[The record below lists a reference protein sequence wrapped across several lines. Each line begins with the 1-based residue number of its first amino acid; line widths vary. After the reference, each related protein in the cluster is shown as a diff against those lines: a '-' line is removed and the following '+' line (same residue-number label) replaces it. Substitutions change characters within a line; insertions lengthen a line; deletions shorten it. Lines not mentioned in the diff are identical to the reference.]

1 MTKTDK
7 LFFSLLR
14 TALSGEPFQ
23 ETITDDEWRQIYAM
37 AKRQSVA
44 GMLYPIVSNHHLPMD
59 IAMQWM
65 TDAEVIKGMNQ
76 LQNAEAARLTQ
87 LFASHNCQTA
97 ILKGQANARL
107 YRDKLSRQSG
117 DIDLWVSGGRTRVI
131 EKLKEMHLIEELAA
145 TSVEGEATASYHHVH
160 LPPNGHG
167 IIVEVH
173 FRPASG
179 NHNPFTNRRLQ
190 RWLEQEIPHTT
201 SVEEGFQVPSIRF
214 ALMMQLAHIQRH
226 FLAGGIGMRQ
236 VCDYYWLLVNATPED
251 RQEVSSHLNQF
262 GLLHT
267 AQALMW
273 LLSETL
279 HLQAP
284 LLLCTPDPK
293 RGTWLLREILAG
305 GNFGRYATHRQYGTL
320 RRVLESHLRQLHLL
334 RFDAPE
340 TLWLEIDYWKSV
352 ITTIPTR
359 LKYRTL
365 SLADV
370 HK

>member
-1 MTKTDK
+1 
-7 LFFSLLR
+7 
-14 TALSGEPFQ
+14 
-23 ETITDDEWRQIYAM
+23 
-37 AKRQSVA
+37 
-44 GMLYPIVSNHHLPMD
+44 
-59 IAMQWM
+59 
-65 TDAEVIKGMNQ
+65 
-76 LQNAEAARLTQ
+76 
-87 LFASHNCQTA
+87 
-97 ILKGQANARL
+97 
-107 YRDKLSRQSG
+107 
-117 DIDLWVSGGRTRVI
+117 
-131 EKLKEMHLIEELAA
+131 
-145 TSVEGEATASYHHVH
+145 
-160 LPPNGHG
+160 
-167 IIVEVH
+167 
-173 FRPASG
+173 
-179 NHNPFTNRRLQ
+179 
-190 RWLEQEIPHTT
+190 
-201 SVEEGFQVPSIRF
+201 
-214 ALMMQLAHIQRH
+214 
-226 FLAGGIGMRQ
+226 
-236 VCDYYWLLVNATPED
+236 
-251 RQEVSSHLNQF
+251 
-262 GLLHT
+262 
-267 AQALMW
+267 MW